1 MKMVDLK
8 EVERTEL
15 RKQAYKGV
23 EGKSELSQIMILPF
37 AEETGRLVSPMT
49 VDMTEKGSM
58 MNLVEKLR

>member
-37 AEETGRLVSPMT
+37 AEETGQSRLSN
-49 VDMTEKGSM
+49 DRGYDREED
-58 MNLVEKLR
+58 L